1 LTEKLARREGSVRT
15 EYEVDH
21 LAHVLVRQAAS
32 RAVISL
38 RANQTLGDVR
48 QWLQSPV
55 KMAGG
60 PSTHQ
65 AFPVLDEDSLLIGVV
80 TRREIL
86 DTAYADEEV
95 VAEVIKRSPAIAYE
109 DSTLR
114 DAADHMVLEGV
125 GRLPV
130 VSREEPRVVVGI
142 ISRSDLLSAHA
153 PRLSAALDAKVTAKW
168 R

>member
-1 LTEKLARREGSVRT
+1 MSARCFGDGDPL
-15 EYEVDH
+15 YERYHDEEW
-21 LAHVLVRQAAS
+21 
-32 RAVISL
+32 
-38 RANQTLGDVR
+38 G
-48 QWLQSPV
+48 
-55 KMAGG
+55 
-60 PSTHQ
+60 
-65 AFPVLDEDSLLIGVV
+65 FPVLDEDSLLIGVV
-80 TRREIL
+80 TRRDLL
-86 DTAYADEEV
+86 DPAYADDEV
-95 VAEVIKRSPAIAYE
+95 VAETIKRAPAVAYE

-130 VSREEPRVVVGI
+130 VNRDQPRVVVGI

>member
-1 LTEKLARREGSVRT
+1 M
-15 EYEVDH
+15 
-21 LAHVLVRQAAS
+21 
-32 RAVISL
+32 
-38 RANQTLGDVR
+38 
-48 QWLQSPV
+48 PV
-55 KMAGG
+55 AL
-60 PSTHQ
+60 
-65 AFPVLDEDSLLIGVV
+65 LDP
-80 TRREIL
+80 
-86 DTAYADEEV
+86 AYADDEV
-95 VAEVIKRSPAIAYE
+95 VAETIKRAPAVAYE

-130 VSREEPRVVVGI
+130 VNRDQPRVVVGI